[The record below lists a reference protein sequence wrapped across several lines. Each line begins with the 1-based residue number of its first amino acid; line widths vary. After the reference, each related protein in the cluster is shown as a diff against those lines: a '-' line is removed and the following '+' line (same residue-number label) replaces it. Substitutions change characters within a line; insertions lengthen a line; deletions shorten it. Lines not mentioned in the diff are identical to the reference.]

1 MGREGHCKQIPLA
14 CMGSVCSGW
23 TTLGL
28 PQPKGLHCSV
38 FSVLCKGTVPR
49 ASCILC
55 TSQSKPLRFLGA
67 LQGHTPRWAVL
78 FVPFP
83 GLSSSGDW
91 VLGELTDPDGPCIL
105 MTSPVWDAISQV
117 CCESTVLGVHV
128 SPLGG

>member
-1 MGREGHCKQIPLA
+1 MGKVTTYLVSLVQLCCGEGGTLQTSTAGMHGECLQWMDHTGFA
-14 CMGSVCSGW
+14 TAQGSTLLSLQCS
-23 TTLGL
+23 
-28 PQPKGLHCSV
+28 
-38 FSVLCKGTVPR
+38 
-49 ASCILC
+49 
-55 TSQSKPLRFLGA
+55 

-91 VLGELTDPDGPCIL
+91 VLGELTVPDGPCIL